1 MKATDNCV
9 QLIKRFEG
17 LYLKAY
23 VCPAGVLTIGYGHT
37 RGVKPGEEINELQAE
52 IYLREDVEAC
62 EIQLN
67 CLTLPINQHQFDA
80 LCSFI
85 FNLGIGNLR
94 SSTLLKKLNKGDFEG
109 AAAEFD
115 KWVFSG
121 GKKLAGL
128 VKRRTAE
135 RKLFEGK

>member
-1 MKATDNCV
+1 MKATDNCI

-37 RGVKPGEEINELQAE
+37 RGVKPGDEINELQAE
-52 IYLREDVEAC
+52 LYLMEDVEAC

-67 CLTLPINQHQFDA
+67 YLTLPINQHQFDA

-85 FNLGIGNLR
+85 FNLGIGNFMQ
-94 SSTLLKKLNKGDFEG
+94 STLLKKLKAGDNT
-109 AAAEFD
+109 AADEILRWD
-115 KWVFSG
+115 KSG
-121 GKKLAGL
+121 GKVLPGL
-128 VKRRTAE
+128 TARRKAE
-135 RKLFEGK
+135 YDLFCT

>member
-1 MKATDNCV
+1 MKATDKCV

-52 IYLREDVEAC
+52 IYLKEDVEAC

-67 CLTLPINQHQFDA
+67 YLTLPINQHQFDA

-85 FNLGIGNLR
+85 FNLGIGNFMQ
-94 SSTLLKKLNKGDFEG
+94 STLLKKLKAGDKT
-109 AAAEFD
+109 AADEILRWD
-115 KWVFSG
+115 KSG
-121 GKKLAGL
+121 GKVLPGL
-128 VKRRTAE
+128 TARRKAE
-135 RKLFEGK
+135 YDLFCT

>member
-1 MKATDNCV
+1 MKATDNCI

-37 RGVKPGEEINELQAE
+37 RGVKPGDEINEMQAE
-52 IYLREDVEAC
+52 LYLMEDVEAC

-67 CLTLPINQHQFDA
+67 YLTLPINQHQFDA

-85 FNLGIGNLR
+85 FNLGIGNFMQ
-94 SSTLLKKLNKGDFEG
+94 STLLKKLKAGDKT
-109 AAAEFD
+109 AADEILRWD
-115 KWVFSG
+115 KSG
-121 GKKLAGL
+121 GKVLPGL
-128 VKRRTAE
+128 TARRKAE
-135 RKLFEGK
+135 YDLFCT

>member
-1 MKATDNCV
+1 MKATDNCI

-23 VCPAGVLTIGYGHT
+23 FCPAGVLTIGYGHT

-52 IYLREDVEAC
+52 IYLKEDVEAC

-67 CLTLPINQHQFDA
+67 YLTLPINQHQFDA

-85 FNLGIGNLR
+85 FNLGIGNFMQ
-94 SSTLLKKLNKGDFEG
+94 STLLKKLKAGDKT
-109 AAAEFD
+109 AADEILRWD
-115 KWVFSG
+115 KSG
-121 GKKLAGL
+121 GKVLPGL
-128 VKRRTAE
+128 TARRKAE
-135 RKLFEGK
+135 YDLFCT

>member
-9 QLIKRFEG
+9 QLIKRFDG

-37 RGVKPGEEINELQAE
+37 RGVKPGDEINELQAE

-67 CLTLPINQHQFDA
+67 YLTLPINQHQFDA

-85 FNLGIGNLR
+85 FNLGIGNFMQ
-94 SSTLLKKLNKGDFEG
+94 STLLKKLKAGDKT
-109 AAAEFD
+109 AADEILRWD
-115 KWVFSG
+115 KSG
-121 GKKLAGL
+121 GKVLPGL
-128 VKRRTAE
+128 TARRKAE
-135 RKLFEGK
+135 YDLFCT

>member
-1 MKATDNCV
+1 MKATDNCI

-37 RGVKPGEEINELQAE
+37 RGVKPGDEINELQAE
-52 IYLREDVEAC
+52 LYLMEDVEAC

-67 CLTLPINQHQFDA
+67 YLTLPINQHQFDA

-85 FNLGIGNLR
+85 FNLGIGNFMQ
-94 SSTLLKKLNKGDFEG
+94 STLLKKLKAGDKT
-109 AAAEFD
+109 AADEILRWD
-115 KWVFSG
+115 KSG
-121 GKKLAGL
+121 GKVLPGL
-128 VKRRTAE
+128 TARRKAE
-135 RKLFEGK
+135 YDLFCT

>member
-1 MKATDNCV
+1 MKATDKCV

-37 RGVKPGEEINELQAE
+37 RGVKPCDEINELQAE

-67 CLTLPINQHQFDA
+67 YLTLPINQHQFDA

-85 FNLGIGNLR
+85 FNLGIGNFMQ
-94 SSTLLKKLNKGDFEG
+94 STLLKKLKAGDKT
-109 AAAEFD
+109 AADEILRWD
-115 KWVFSG
+115 KSG
-121 GKKLAGL
+121 GKVLPGL
-128 VKRRTAE
+128 TARRKAE
-135 RKLFEGK
+135 YDLFCT

>member
-37 RGVKPGEEINELQAE
+37 RGVKPGDEINELQAE
-52 IYLREDVEAC
+52 LYLMEDVEAC

-67 CLTLPINQHQFDA
+67 YLTLPINQHQFDA

-85 FNLGIGNLR
+85 FNLGIGNFMQ
-94 SSTLLKKLNKGDFEG
+94 STLLKKLKAGDKT
-109 AAAEFD
+109 AADEILRWD
-115 KWVFSG
+115 KSG
-121 GKKLAGL
+121 GKVLPGL
-128 VKRRTAE
+128 TARRKAE
-135 RKLFEGK
+135 YDLFCT

>member
-37 RGVKPGEEINELQAE
+37 RGVKPGEEINEMQAE
-52 IYLREDVEAC
+52 LYLMEDVEAC

-67 CLTLPINQHQFDA
+67 YLTLPINQHQFDA

-85 FNLGIGNLR
+85 FNLGIGNFMQ
-94 SSTLLKKLNKGDFEG
+94 STLLKKLKAGDKT
-109 AAAEFD
+109 AADEILRWD
-115 KWVFSG
+115 KSG
-121 GKKLAGL
+121 GKVLPGL
-128 VKRRTAE
+128 TARRKAE
-135 RKLFEGK
+135 YDLFCT

>member
-37 RGVKPGEEINELQAE
+37 RGVKPGDEINELQAE

-67 CLTLPINQHQFDA
+67 YLTLPINQHQFDA

-85 FNLGIGNLR
+85 FNLGIGNFMQ
-94 SSTLLKKLNKGDFEG
+94 STLLKKLKAGDKT
-109 AAAEFD
+109 AADEILRWD
-115 KWVFSG
+115 KSG
-121 GKKLAGL
+121 GKVLPGL
-128 VKRRTAE
+128 TARRKAE
-135 RKLFEGK
+135 YDLFCT

>member
-67 CLTLPINQHQFDA
+67 YLTLPINQHQFDA

-85 FNLGIGNLR
+85 FNLGIGNFMQ
-94 SSTLLKKLNKGDFEG
+94 STLLKKLKAGDKT
-109 AAAEFD
+109 AADEILRWD
-115 KWVFSG
+115 KSG
-121 GKKLAGL
+121 GKVLPGL
-128 VKRRTAE
+128 TARRKAE
-135 RKLFEGK
+135 YDLFCT

>member
-1 MKATDNCV
+1 MKATDNCI

-37 RGVKPGEEINELQAE
+37 RGVKPGDEINELQAE

-62 EIQLN
+62 EKQLN
-67 CLTLPINQHQFDA
+67 YLTLPINQHQFDA

-85 FNLGIGNLR
+85 FNLGIGNFMQ
-94 SSTLLKKLNKGDFEG
+94 STLLKKLKAGDKT
-109 AAAEFD
+109 AADEILRWD
-115 KWVFSG
+115 KSG
-121 GKKLAGL
+121 GKVLPGL
-128 VKRRTAE
+128 TARRKAE
-135 RKLFEGK
+135 YDLFCT

>member
-1 MKATDNCV
+1 MKATDNCI

-37 RGVKPGEEINELQAE
+37 RGVKPGDEINELQAE
-52 IYLREDVEAC
+52 LYLREDVEAC

-67 CLTLPINQHQFDA
+67 YLTLQINQHQFDA

-85 FNLGIGNLR
+85 FNLGIGNFMQ
-94 SSTLLKKLNKGDFEG
+94 STLLKKLKAGDKT
-109 AAAEFD
+109 AADEILRWD
-115 KWVFSG
+115 KSG
-121 GKKLAGL
+121 GKVLPGL
-128 VKRRTAE
+128 TARRKAE
-135 RKLFEGK
+135 YDLFCT

>member
-1 MKATDNCV
+1 MKATDKCV

-23 VCPAGVLTIGYGHT
+23 FCPAVVLTIGYGHT

-52 IYLREDVEAC
+52 IYLKEDVEAC

-67 CLTLPINQHQFDA
+67 YLTLPINQHQFDA

-85 FNLGIGNLR
+85 FNLGIGNFMQ
-94 SSTLLKKLNKGDFEG
+94 STLLKKLKAGDKT
-109 AAAEFD
+109 AADEILRWD
-115 KWVFSG
+115 KSG
-121 GKKLAGL
+121 GKVLPGL
-128 VKRRTAE
+128 TARRKAE
-135 RKLFEGK
+135 YDLFCT

>member
-1 MKATDNCV
+1 MKATDNCI

-37 RGVKPGEEINELQAE
+37 RGVKPGEEINEMQAE
-52 IYLREDVEAC
+52 LYLMEDVEAC

-67 CLTLPINQHQFDA
+67 YLTLPINQHQFDA

-85 FNLGIGNLR
+85 FNLGIGNFMQ
-94 SSTLLKKLNKGDFEG
+94 STLLKKLKAGDKT
-109 AAAEFD
+109 AADEILRWD
-115 KWVFSG
+115 KSG
-121 GKKLAGL
+121 GKVLPGL
-128 VKRRTAE
+128 TARRKAE
-135 RKLFEGK
+135 YDLFCT

>member
-37 RGVKPGEEINELQAE
+37 KGVKPGDEINEMQAE

-67 CLTLPINQHQFDA
+67 YLTLPINQHQFDA

-85 FNLGIGNLR
+85 FNLGIGNFMQ
-94 SSTLLKKLNKGDFEG
+94 STLLKKLKAGDKT
-109 AAAEFD
+109 AADEILRWD
-115 KWVFSG
+115 KSG
-121 GKKLAGL
+121 GKVLPGL
-128 VKRRTAE
+128 TARRKAE
-135 RKLFEGK
+135 YDLFCT

>member
-1 MKATDNCV
+1 MKATDNCI

-37 RGVKPGEEINELQAE
+37 RGVKPGDEINELQAE

-67 CLTLPINQHQFDA
+67 YLTLPINQHQFDA

-85 FNLGIGNLR
+85 FNLGIGNFMQ
-94 SSTLLKKLNKGDFEG
+94 STLLKKLKAGDKT
-109 AAAEFD
+109 AADEILRWD
-115 KWVFSG
+115 KSG
-121 GKKLAGL
+121 GKVLPGL
-128 VKRRTAE
+128 TARRKAE
-135 RKLFEGK
+135 YDLFCT

>member
-37 RGVKPGEEINELQAE
+37 RGVKPGDEINELQAE
-52 IYLREDVEAC
+52 LYLREDVEAC

-67 CLTLPINQHQFDA
+67 YLTLPINQHQFDA

-85 FNLGIGNLR
+85 FNLGIGNFMQ
-94 SSTLLKKLNKGDFEG
+94 STLLKKLKAGDKT
-109 AAAEFD
+109 AADEILRWD
-115 KWVFSG
+115 KSG
-121 GKKLAGL
+121 GKVLPGL
-128 VKRRTAE
+128 TARRKAE
-135 RKLFEGK
+135 YDLFCT

>member
-1 MKATDNCV
+1 MKATDNCI

-37 RGVKPGEEINELQAE
+37 RGVKPGDEINELQAE

-62 EIQLN
+62 EKQLN
-67 CLTLPINQHQFDA
+67 YLTLPINQHQFDA

-85 FNLGIGNLR
+85 FNLGIGNFMQ
-94 SSTLLKKLNKGDFEG
+94 STLLKKLKAGDNT
-109 AAAEFD
+109 AADEILRWD
-115 KWVFSG
+115 KSG
-121 GKKLAGL
+121 GKVLPGL
-128 VKRRTAE
+128 TARRKAE
-135 RKLFEGK
+135 YDLFCT

>member
-1 MKATDNCV
+1 MKATDNCI

-37 RGVKPGEEINELQAE
+37 RGVKPGEEINEMQAE

-67 CLTLPINQHQFDA
+67 YLTLPINQHQFDA

-85 FNLGIGNLR
+85 FNLGIGNFMQ
-94 SSTLLKKLNKGDFEG
+94 STLLKKLKAGDKT
-109 AAAEFD
+109 AADEILRWD
-115 KWVFSG
+115 KSG
-121 GKKLAGL
+121 GKVLPGL
-128 VKRRTAE
+128 TARRKAE
-135 RKLFEGK
+135 YDLFCT

>member
-37 RGVKPGEEINELQAE
+37 RGVKPGDKINELQAE

-67 CLTLPINQHQFDA
+67 YLTLPINQHQFDA

-85 FNLGIGNLR
+85 FNLGIGNFMQ
-94 SSTLLKKLNKGDFEG
+94 STLLKKLKAGDNT
-109 AAAEFD
+109 AADEILRWD
-115 KWVFSG
+115 KSG
-121 GKKLAGL
+121 GKVLPGL
-128 VKRRTAE
+128 TARRKAE
-135 RKLFEGK
+135 YDLFCT

>member
-17 LYLKAY
+17 LYLNAY

-37 RGVKPGEEINELQAE
+37 RGVKPGEEINEMQAE
-52 IYLREDVEAC
+52 LYLMEDVEAC

-67 CLTLPINQHQFDA
+67 YLTLPINQHQFDA

-85 FNLGIGNLR
+85 FNLGIGNFMQ
-94 SSTLLKKLNKGDFEG
+94 STLLKKLKAGDKT
-109 AAAEFD
+109 AADEILRWD
-115 KWVFSG
+115 KSG
-121 GKKLAGL
+121 GKVLPGL
-128 VKRRTAE
+128 TARRKAE
-135 RKLFEGK
+135 YDLFCT